1 LKIIVKPHRIIINN
15 DKLVNER
22 EVNVSKC
29 YFEFDKEITD
39 DFVKEAYFTFKGN
52 TYKQLIQNNE
62 CSFPQEV
69 LTDKGQIEIGV
80 VAYKIDNELIRY
92 NPRPAYFNT
101 LLGSLK
107 DDVENSEPITPTDK
121 EQILSEL
128 ANKQDTLV
136 SGVNIKTINHESLLG
151 EGNINITGGS
161 GGTSDY
167 EDLDNK
173 PSINNIELSGNKSL
187 NDLGIQPSGNYAL
200 ESDIPTKISDLT
212 DDSDFLESTDL
223 KTINGNSIVGS
234 GDITISG
241 GSSFGLHTEKYDT
254 LGSKNVTHTYMYD
267 EYYGTN
273 ADFVAHGLD
282 FLEKVYNDMV
292 KYFDTTAARNFIK
305 IVGNDGD
312 GTFNVSIEL
321 SNMVS
326 TGTVYGNFWNY
337 SQYRSIRKQIKFNV
351 SLENN
356 VYKISGLQNSNSPI
370 AISLTTYNDITYT
383 PTASTHPATKGYVD
397 DAIAS
402 AITTTLG
409 GSY

>member
-1 LKIIVKPHRIIINN
+1 MKIIVKPHRIIINN

-107 DDVENSEPITPTDK
+107 DDVENSEEITPTDK
-121 EQILSEL
+121 EQILNEL

-151 EGNINITGGS
+151 EGNINITSGS

-173 PSINNIELSGNKSL
+173 PSINNVELSGNKSL

-212 DDSDFLESTDL
+212 DDSNFLESTDL
-223 KTINGNSIVGS
+223 KTINGNSLVGS

-241 GSSFGLHTEKYDT
+241 DSIKDELEQYIYTFDISDKLGYAIYSGSTQSITNITVPQLILNALDTYGPKKINILIHTNTDSCLMNLHSEATSAGMYVYSYRCIHLHNSNGADINNSNTSYIECYLKIEK
-254 LGSKNVTHTYMYD
+254 N
-267 EYYGTN
+267 
-273 ADFVAHGLD
+273 
-282 FLEKVYNDMV
+282 
-292 KYFDTTAARNFIK
+292 I
-305 IVGNDGD
+305 
-312 GTFNVSIEL
+312 
-321 SNMVS
+321 S
-326 TGTVYGNFWNY
+326 TGEWYNKCTFKYGP
-337 SQYRSIRKQIKFNV
+337 
-351 SLENN
+351 
-356 VYKISGLQNSNSPI
+356 SNI
-370 AISLTTYNDITYT
+370 
-383 PTASTHPATKGYVD
+383 ATKKYVD

-402 AITTTLG
+402 AITTTLNG
-409 GSY
+409 GY

>member
-1 LKIIVKPHRIIINN
+1 MKIIVKPHRIIINN

-22 EVNVSKC
+22 EINVSRC
-29 YFEFDKEITD
+29 YFEFDEEITD

-80 VAYKIDNELIRY
+80 VAYKIDDEMIRY

-136 SGVNIKTINHESLLG
+136 SGVNIKTINHETLLG
-151 EGNINITGGS
+151 EGNINITGS

-173 PSINNIELSGNKSL
+173 PSINNVELAGNKSL
-187 NDLGIQPSGNYAL
+187 TDLGIQPSGNYAL

-212 DDSDFLESTDL
+212 DDS
-223 KTINGNSIVGS
+223 
-234 GDITISG
+234 
-241 GSSFGLHTEKYDT
+241 
-254 LGSKNVTHTYMYD
+254 
-267 EYYGTN
+267 
-273 ADFVAHGLD
+273 
-282 FLEKVYNDMV
+282 
-292 KYFDTTAARNFIK
+292 NF
-305 IVGNDGD
+305 
-312 GTFNVSIEL
+312 
-321 SNMVS
+321 
-326 TGTVYGNFWNY
+326 
-337 SQYRSIRKQIKFNV
+337 
-351 SLENN
+351 
-356 VYKISGLQNSNSPI
+356 
-370 AISLTTYNDITYT
+370 
-383 PTASTHPATKGYVD
+383 ATKQYVD
-397 DAIAS
+397 SAIAS

>member
-107 DDVENSEPITPTDK
+107 DDVENSEEITPTDK

-173 PSINNIELSGNKSL
+173 PSINNVELNGNKSL

-223 KTINGNSIVGS
+223 KTVNGNSLVGS

-241 GSSFGLHTEKYDT
+241 GSSFGLHTEKYDIF
-254 LGSKNVTHTYMYD
+254 GNKFVTHAYMYD
-267 EYYGTN
+267 ENYGTE
-273 ADFVAHGLD
+273 ADFVAHGLN
-282 FLEKVYNDMV
+282 FLEKVYNDFV
-292 KYFDTTAARNFIK
+292 KYFDTTAAGNFIK

-312 GTFNVSIEL
+312 GIFNVSIQL
-321 SNMVS
+321 SNLVS
-326 TGTVYGNFWNY
+326 SGTVYGNYWNY
-337 SQYRSIRKQIKFNV
+337 SQYRSIKKQIKFNV
-351 SLENN
+351 TLENN
-356 VYKISGLQNSNSPI
+356 VYKISRLQNNSDPI
-370 AISLTTYNDITYT
+370 IISLTARNDIAYT
-383 PTASTHPATKGYVD
+383 PTSNYHPATKKYVD

-402 AITTTLG
+402 AITTTLNG
-409 GSY
+409 GY